1 MSGPQ
6 WLRPRWPAPS
16 TVRAAFT
23 LRGGGASRG
32 GYAALNLGA
41 HVGDDPLAVAH
52 NRALLHA
59 ALALPAEPVWLE
71 QQHGIRV
78 ADLDREG
85 QPCAPADAAL
95 TRAPGRVCAVLVA
108 DCLPVLFAARDGS
121 VVGAA
126 HAGWRGLAAG
136 VLEATVR
143 AMGVPAGDL
152 VAWLGPCIGPQHFE
166 VGEDVRSVFLETD
179 AGAAKAFR
187 RGRGDRWWCDLPQ
200 LAQRRLAACGVGA
213 VAADGSC
220 TFTDRERCFSFR
232 RDGQCGRMA
241 ALVWMAA

>member
-1 MSGPQ
+1 MWITPQ
-6 WLRPRWPAPS
+6 WAAPPG
-16 TVRAAFT
+16 VHAAFT
-23 LRGGGASRG
+23 LRTGGVS
-32 GYAALNLGA
+32 AAPFDTLNLGA
-41 HVGDDPLAVAH
+41 HVGDDPLRVAE
-52 NRALLHA
+52 NRRRIAQ
-59 ALALPAEPVWLE
+59 ALALPSSPAWLK
-71 QQHGIRV
+71 QVHGVTVHELGTETDAPR
-78 ADLDREG
+78 G
-85 QPCAPADAAL
+85 PADGAF
-95 TRAPGRVCAVLVA
+95 TRVRGRVCAILVA

>member
-1 MSGPQ
+1 MWITPQ
-6 WLRPRWPAPS
+6 WAAPPG
-16 TVRAAFT
+16 VHAAFT
-23 LRGGGASRG
+23 LRTGGVS
-32 GYAALNLGA
+32 AAPFDTLNLGA
-41 HVGDDPLAVAH
+41 HVGDDPLRVAE
-52 NRALLHA
+52 NRRRIAQ
-59 ALALPAEPVWLE
+59 ALALPSSPAWL
-71 QQHGIRV
+71 QQVHGVTVHELGTGTDAPR
-78 ADLDREG
+78 G
-85 QPCAPADAAL
+85 PADGAF
-95 TRAPGRVCAVLVA
+95 TRVRGRVCAILVA